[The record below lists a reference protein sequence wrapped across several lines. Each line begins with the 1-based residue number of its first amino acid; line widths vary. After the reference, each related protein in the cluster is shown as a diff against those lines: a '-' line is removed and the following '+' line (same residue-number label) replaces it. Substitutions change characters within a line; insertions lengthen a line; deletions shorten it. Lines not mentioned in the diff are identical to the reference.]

1 MSQPGGYQ
9 QLSTE
14 AAVELIKLTIHHLFK
29 LSSDPT
35 KTSASV
41 KMDATATARIFPGD
55 TLLLTETM
63 QGQANHF
70 DRYIPLD
77 NLNTLCPEGQ
87 ELRVEWE
94 CDGSA
99 KMSVSRVEMCPC
111 CGEEGLH
118 G

>member
-1 MSQPGGYQ
+1 
-9 QLSTE
+9 
-14 AAVELIKLTIHHLFK
+14 VERIKLTIHHLFK
-29 LSSDPT
+29 LLSEPT
-35 KTSASV
+35 KDSANK
-41 KMDATATARIFPGD
+41 KMDATAIARIYAGD
-55 TLLLTETM
+55 KLLLTETM

-77 NLNTLCPEGQ
+77 SLSTLCSEGQ

-99 KMSVSRVEMCPC
+99 EMSVSRVEMCPC
-111 CGEEGLH
+111 CAEDGRH

>member
-1 MSQPGGYQ
+1 M
-9 QLSTE
+9 E
-14 AAVELIKLTIHHLFK
+14 RIKLTIHHLFK

-35 KTSASV
+35 ETSANV
-41 KMDATATARIFPGD
+41 KMDASATARIYAGD
-55 TLLLTETM
+55 KLLLTETM

-70 DRYIPLD
+70 DHYISLD
-77 NLNTLCPEGQ
+77 NLNALYPEEQ

-94 CDGSA
+94 CYGSTQ
-99 KMSVSRVEMCPC
+99 MSVSRVEMCPC